1 MKRVFIAIL
10 IIGAMSVSLFAR
22 PVKRIVFKKG
32 ATKVVVTG
40 YLNGFKDKQV
50 YLLKVRAG
58 QVIHVETDGP
68 TVSMVSPT
76 GEEFFMGD
84 LSCHSTVESTSA
96 YSQSE
101 NGSNSTVAGDY
112 KITVTECQKADP
124 FKGKF
129 KLTVTVK

>member
-1 MKRVFIAIL
+1 MKRVFLALL
-10 IIGAMSVSLFAR
+10 IIAAMIVSSFAR

-32 ATKVVVTG
+32 ATKAVVMG

-58 QVIHVETDGP
+58 QVISVETDGL
-68 TVSMVSPT
+68 TISITSPD
-76 GEEFFMGD
+76 GETFFKAD
-84 LSCHSTVESTSA
+84 ASCHSSA
-96 YSQSE
+96 ETTTEYSDRAD
-101 NGSNSTVAGDY
+101 GSNQTIAGDY

-129 KLTVTVK
+129 KLTVVVK